1 MKKIYWVFL
10 ATAYLLAGCQAKS
23 VHTEHDHEH
32 HHEEE
37 TEHAHEEHN
46 HEHDHEHGEDEHNH
60 EHEEAGESHA
70 AGEIVFKKANAE
82 AIGLQTEE
90 MTPAAFSEVFVWN
103 FRIDHTAKPSSPPKT

>member
-46 HEHDHEHGEDEHNH
+46 HEHEN
-60 EHEEAGESHA
+60 
-70 AGEIVFKKANAE
+70 IIMNMKKPE
-82 AIGLQTEE
+82 KVMQ
-90 MTPAAFSEVFVWN
+90 PARSYS
-103 FRIDHTAKPSSPPKT
+103 RRQMPKLSVCRRKK

>member
-1 MKKIYWVFL
+1 MKKIYFVFL

-70 AGEIVFKKANAE
+70 AGVISSVCKPIASAFAFLNTISVCRRKK
-82 AIGLQTEE
+82 
-90 MTPAAFSEVFVWN
+90 
-103 FRIDHTAKPSSPPKT
+103 